1 MGSKIVRAKIA
12 EKYIFKMIQISL
24 MPRKRNIILNRS
36 QGESKDHNDELDA
49 LDCSSWLLAVCWPD
63 TLPQFESK
71 VQIAF

>member
-1 MGSKIVRAKIA
+1 MCARLAGRARPNA
-12 EKYIFKMIQISL
+12 AR
-24 MPRKRNIILNRS
+24 MPSKRNIILNRS

-49 LDCSSWLLAVCWPD
+49 LDCSSWLLACRKPLARTR